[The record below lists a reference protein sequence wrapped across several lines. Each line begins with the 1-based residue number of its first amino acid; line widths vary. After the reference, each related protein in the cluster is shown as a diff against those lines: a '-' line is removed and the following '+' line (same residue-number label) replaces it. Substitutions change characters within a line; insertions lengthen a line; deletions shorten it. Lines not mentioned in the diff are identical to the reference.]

1 MVPATLAA
9 EKETTSSRLKK
20 RLGDD
25 HLLGRLSV
33 LAGKSSE
40 ELAENIAKELG
51 ARLVKTQN
59 VAFPDGEGKITLD
72 GTLTGKKIIVVQSV
86 SPPADTNL
94 VRALSLVAKAKES
107 APYVIA
113 VIPYLGYARQDRE
126 FLPGEI
132 VTLKVLSKLF
142 QGAGASEIIIVD
154 IHSKMG
160 LEHFEI
166 KSQNVTAVQ
175 ELANHFK
182 GIRLK
187 DPLAVSPDQG
197 GRERAE
203 EFAGIMGVD
212 CIALTKYR
220 NRKTGAVQIKT
231 KDIVVSGRD
240 IIIVDDMIST
250 GGSIIKATKFL
261 KRHKCRRVFVACTHG
276 VLVNDAEEK
285 IKKAGVTKIVST
297 NTVPGRTS
305 SVDVSAV
312 IAKAI
317 R

>member
-1 MVPATLAA
+1 M
-9 EKETTSSRLKK
+9 
-20 RLGDD
+20 
-25 HLLGRLSV
+25 

-59 VAFPDGEGKITLD
+59 VTFPDGEGKIMLD
-72 GTLTGKKIIVVQSV
+72 DGLTGKKIVVVQSV
-86 SPPADTNL
+86 SPPVDTNL
-94 VRALSLVAKAKES
+94 VRVLSLVAKAKES

-113 VIPYLGYARQDRE
+113 VIPYMGYARQDRE

-142 QGAGASEIIIVD
+142 KGAGASEIIIVD
-154 IHSKMG
+154 IHSKIG

-182 GIRLK
+182 GISLK
-187 DPLAVSPDQG
+187 NLLVVSPDQG

-203 EFAGIMGVD
+203 EFAGILRAD
-212 CIALTKYR
+212 CIVLTKQR
-220 NRKTGAVQIKT
+220 DRKTGAVQIKT
-231 KDIVVSGRD
+231 RDAMVNGRD

-261 KRHKCRRVFVACTHG
+261 KKHKCRRVFVACTHG
-276 VLVNDAEEK
+276 ILVNGAEEK

-305 SVDVSAV
+305 SVDVSAT

-317 R
+317 G